1 MGEHRAIRVPI
12 DLPAW
17 LELETRSMQCR
28 ITNISLGGVFVTGAM
43 LVPDTAVSIRFTPP
57 LCGEL
62 LAGCIARWSRADGV
76 GLQFERLAATDLD
89 VLARVIRGVLTRMV

>member
-17 LELETRSMQCR
+17 LQIETRSIPCR

-43 LVPDTAVSIRFTPP
+43 LVPDTPLSIRFTPP
-57 LCGEL
+57 RYGEL
-62 LAGCIARWSRADGV
+62 LAACTARWSCAAGV
-76 GLQFERLAATDLD
+76 GLRFERLAAGVADQLAWVIRD
-89 VLARVIRGVLTRMV
+89 VLARMA

>member
-17 LELETRSMQCR
+17 LQMETRSIQCQ
-28 ITNISLGGVFVTGAM
+28 ITNISLGGVFVTGLV
-43 LVPDTAVSIRFTPP
+43 LVPNTPLSIRFTPP

-62 LAGCIARWSRADGV
+62 HAGCIARWSCADGV
-76 GLQFERLAATDLD
+76 GLQFERLAAADLD
-89 VLARVIRGVLTRMV
+89 VLTRVIRSVLTRMV